1 MSLHYR
7 YRKQIIIGVI
17 LLFILVGGI
26 SFGVYQFQHKKK
38 EKPKTSIVL
47 SKKKE
52 KKEVEEEV
60 ELLQVDIKGEVRT
73 PGIYQVKESSRVM
86 DVINI
91 AGGLTENANT
101 TVINLS
107 KKIFDEM
114 VIIIYSNQEVEDF
127 KKTKEVEEQVINNCI
142 QKEENSLKNEACIEI
157 DNYSDTQVLGKI
169 NINTATQEQLTALP
183 GVGEA
188 KAKTIIEYRNTN
200 GPFKT
205 IEDIKNV
212 TGIGDSLFA
221 KIKDY
226 ITT

>member
-142 QKEENSLKNEACIEI
+142 QKEEN
-157 DNYSDTQVLGKI
+157 
-169 NINTATQEQLTALP
+169 
-183 GVGEA
+183 
-188 KAKTIIEYRNTN
+188 
-200 GPFKT
+200 
-205 IEDIKNV
+205 
-212 TGIGDSLFA
+212 
-221 KIKDY
+221 
-226 ITT
+226 